1 LEWNLLFIILTKTK
15 NKHCDRKKSIRR
27 ERKKIEMVTRDSN
40 EESVIKMWIF
50 QQLKNDKKIFG
61 LFKLSFQQHQQQQQS
76 RSKLSSKE
84 NDELL

>member
-1 LEWNLLFIILTKTK
+1 
-15 NKHCDRKKSIRR
+15 
-27 ERKKIEMVTRDSN
+27 
-40 EESVIKMWIF
+40 MWIF